1 MGAIVSSGMDEGRGE
16 PTLDEFLRQL
26 QAEMDIADQ
35 IPDKEERSQRQWQIE
50 AAMQE
55 AITFS
60 NRWKHVMKMG
70 LDPLKLVEAIADE
83 EMASARR
90 SHTPAAA
97 ALGTCTKCSTPI
109 EEGLDF
115 CPSCGHYFE

>member
-1 MGAIVSSGMDEGRGE
+1 MDEEVGK

-26 QAEMDIADQ
+26 QAEMDIADR
-35 IPDKEERSQRQWQIE
+35 ISDKEERSQRQWQIE

-60 NRWKHVMKMG
+60 NRWKHVMKLG

-83 EMASARR
+83 EMVSTRR
-90 SHTPAAA
+90 TKTPAATA
-97 ALGTCTKCSTPI
+97 VGTCSKCSTPI
-109 EEGLDF
+109 DGELDF

>member
-1 MGAIVSSGMDEGRGE
+1 MGAFVSNVMDEKSGE

-26 QAEMDIADQ
+26 QAEMDIADK
-35 IPDKEERSQRQWQIE
+35 IPDKEERGQRQWQIE

-60 NRWKHVMKMG
+60 NRWKHMMKLG
-70 LDPLKLVEAIADE
+70 RDPLKLVEAIADE
-83 EMASARR
+83 EMAAARR
-90 SHTPAAA
+90 NHTPAASA
-97 ALGTCTKCSTPI
+97 VGACNKCSALI
-109 EEGLDF
+109 EGGLDF

>member
-1 MGAIVSSGMDEGRGE
+1 MGVVVSNGMDDGSGE

-35 IPDKEERSQRQWQIE
+35 IPDREERSQRQWQIE

-70 LDPLKLVEAIADE
+70 LDPLKLVEAIADD

-90 SHTPAAA
+90 SNTPAAA
-97 ALGTCTKCSTPI
+97 AVGTCTKCSTPI
-109 EEGLDF
+109 EGGLDF

>member
-1 MGAIVSSGMDEGRGE
+1 MGAIVSSSMDEGRSE

-26 QAEMDIADQ
+26 QAEMDIADH
-35 IPDKEERSQRQWQIE
+35 IPDKEERNQRQWQIE

-60 NRWKHVMKMG
+60 NRWKHVMKLG
-70 LDPLKLVEAIADE
+70 LDPLKLVDAIADE
-83 EMASARR
+83 EMTSARR
-90 SHTPAAA
+90 SNTPAASEVS
-97 ALGTCTKCSTPI
+97 TCAKCSSPV
-109 EEGLDF
+109 EGGLDF